1 MKIFLACNISLFCL
15 IRSKKGM
22 AGLGQVYDLAV
33 RLQHNR
39 YASVPCLYLE
49 SKLSDVCKLVTLK
62 QSSGG
67 VLENRG
73 GDALN

>member
-1 MKIFLACNISLFCL
+1 MVSIGKVI
-15 IRSKKGM
+15 
-22 AGLGQVYDLAV
+22 DLAV
-33 RLQHNR
+33 RLQHNS

-73 GDALN
+73 GDALI